1 MFNKEAL
8 TMYYYINVFIT
19 VFNEFI
25 LILEE
30 LLLKNKHRKRKANI
44 KLSLRKAY

>member
-8 TMYYYINVFIT
+8 IMYHYINVFIT

-25 LILEE
+25 LILN
-30 LLLKNKHRKRKANI
+30 L
-44 KLSLRKAY
+44 

>member
-8 TMYYYINVFIT
+8 IMYYYINVFIT

-25 LILEE
+25 FILN
-30 LLLKNKHRKRKANI
+30 L
-44 KLSLRKAY
+44 